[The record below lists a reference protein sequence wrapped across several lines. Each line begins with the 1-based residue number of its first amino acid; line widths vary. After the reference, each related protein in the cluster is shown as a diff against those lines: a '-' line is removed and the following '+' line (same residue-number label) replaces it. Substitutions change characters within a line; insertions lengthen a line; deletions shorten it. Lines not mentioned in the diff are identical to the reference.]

1 MRLPS
6 FLLAATLA
14 LSACADAAPTGHV
27 TPDRARVFALP
38 DGQFEVAPPQG
49 AVRSAFWCG
58 AADYARRA
66 LGAGW
71 GQGIYV
77 ARGLGE
83 GVAVNRKSTVH
94 FTLTP
99 VASERGDSWLKRTNA
114 YRVGDRLSVQQ
125 ADHQC
130 TTAFTRF

>member
-1 MRLPS
+1 MRILS
-6 FLLAATLA
+6 LSVAAA
-14 LSACADAAPTGHV
+14 IGLSACAEATPTGHV
-27 TPDRARVFALP
+27 TMDSARVFALP
-38 DGQFEVAPPQG
+38 DGSFEVAPPQG
-49 AVRSAFWCG
+49 SVRSAFWCG

-71 GQGIYV
+71 NQEIYV
-77 ARGLGE
+77 ARGMGK

-99 VASERGDSWLKRTNA
+99 VENARGDSWLKRTNA
-114 YRVGDRLSVQQ
+114 YNVGDRLSVQE

-130 TTAFTRF
+130 STAFIRF